1 MQDKT
6 QEFIQRFWVDGLDKR
21 LPIFIT
27 ILTILML
34 AQSLANL
41 TWRIIPQPELA
52 DESLVV
58 ARPQQRVAS
67 QPRANVPSANVIAQ
81 WNLFGKVEV
90 DKPKPKP
97 VQSVETAPPTKLN
110 LKLRGLFASTN
121 KENARAIIADAKQ
134 DEDSYAIGD
143 DVPGGAKVH
152 DILKTKVVLERNG
165 KLEVLELPQDI
176 PASPGANVA
185 SARASARGRSS
196 RRAAVA
202 PKIDSS
208 KGDNGALLK
217 QYRDALVSDPQ
228 SVMGLINARPHS
240 KDGKLMGYKIK
251 PGKDRH
257 LLRRFGLRSGD
268 VVTAVNGVPM
278 NNPIKALEVLRDL
291 STATTLS
298 VDVERNGTPQS
309 FTFPINE

>member
-6 QEFIQRFWVDGLDKR
+6 QEIIQRIWVNGLDKR
-21 LPIFIT
+21 LPVFVT
-27 ILTILML
+27 ILTIILL

-41 TWRIIPQPELA
+41 TWRIIPQPEIV
-52 DESLVV
+52 DEGRAMVTPQ
-58 ARPQQRVAS
+58 ARAAPQA
-67 QPRANVPSANVIAQ
+67 RANVPNANVIAQ
-81 WNLFGKVEV
+81 WNLFGKVELV
-90 DKPKPKP
+90 KPKAKP

-121 KENARAIIADAKQ
+121 KANARAIIADAKQ

-176 PASPGANVA
+176 PVSSGADLA
-185 SARASARGRSS
+185 SAKASSRGRSS
-196 RRAAVA
+196 RRASAA

-228 SVMGLINARPHS
+228 SVMGLINARPYS

-251 PGKDRH
+251 PGKDRQ

-291 STATTLS
+291 STATSLS

-309 FTFPINE
+309 FNFPINE